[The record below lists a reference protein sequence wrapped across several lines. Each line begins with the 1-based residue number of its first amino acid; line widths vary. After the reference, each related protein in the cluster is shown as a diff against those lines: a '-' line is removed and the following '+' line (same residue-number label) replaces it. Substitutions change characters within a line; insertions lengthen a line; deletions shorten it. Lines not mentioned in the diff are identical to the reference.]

1 MRSMRELDMG
11 DDAGTTQQV
20 DPTPSSSV
28 EALCLIVIGGP
39 DAGLNLDLEPGRYL
53 VGKSRECALVLADA
67 AVSRQHL
74 SLEVDRWGVIVRD
87 LDSKNGSHYHGAR
100 FREVVVGA
108 GAVIQIGATQLKFA
122 RRPSGAQ
129 VAPSERDHFG
139 QLYGRSLIMR
149 ELFTVLERVA
159 GSSEPVLI
167 EGETGTGKEL
177 CAEALHRASPRA
189 RGPLVVCD
197 LAGVP
202 RTLIESELFGHVKGA
217 FTGAAS
223 DRVGAFESAHRGT
236 VFLDEI
242 GELESDFQPRL
253 LRALE
258 NHTVRRVGSAIY
270 RNVDVRVIAA
280 TNRDLA
286 QEVESGSFRPD
297 LFHRLSVVRV
307 RLPALRERK
316 EDIPFLVERFL
327 AGSGVKIAS
336 ATLAL
341 LQEYDWPGNVRELK
355 NVLRR
360 GVALK
365 HEGGTLEPEDLGLAV
380 TGAGASTER
389 AAPDTYHEAKAQL
402 IETWEKSYVRRV
414 LDETGGN
421 VSQAARKC
429 GLGRAYLHR
438 LIRKYQL
445 AQ

>member
-1 MRSMRELDMG
+1 MG

>member
-1 MRSMRELDMG
+1 MRKQLMG
-11 DDAGTTQQV
+11 DDEGTTQQV
-20 DPTPSSSV
+20 DPVPSSSV

-39 DAGLNLDLEPGRYL
+39 DTGLNLDLEPGRYII
-53 VGKSRECALVLADA
+53 GKSRECALALADS

-74 SLEVDRWGVIVRD
+74 ELEVDRWGVVVRD
-87 LDSKNGSHYHGAR
+87 LDSKNGSYYYGAR

-108 GAVIQIGATQLKFA
+108 GAVVQIGGTQLKFA
-122 RRPSGAQ
+122 RRPSGTQ
-129 VAPSERDHFG
+129 VTPSERESFG
-139 QLYGRSLIMR
+139 QLCGRSLVMR
-149 ELFTVLERVA
+149 ELFTLLERVS
-159 GSSEPVLI
+159 GSEEPVLI

-177 CAEALHRASPRA
+177 CAEAIHRASARA

-217 FTGAAS
+217 FTGAAA

-236 VFLDEI
+236 VFLDEV
-242 GELESDFQPRL
+242 GELEADFQPRL

-258 NHTVRRVGSAIY
+258 NHTVRRVGSAVY
-270 RNVDVRVIAA
+270 RDVDVRIIAA

-286 QEVESGSFRPD
+286 QEVESGSFRSD
-297 LFHRLSVVRV
+297 VFHRLSVVRV

-316 EDIPFLVERFL
+316 EDIPLLVEKFL
-327 AGSGVKIAS
+327 AGSGVRVAS
-336 ATLAL
+336 STLAL

-360 GVALK
+360 GVALNG
-365 HEGGTLEPEDLGLAV
+365 ESGMLEPEHLGLA
-380 TGAGASTER
+380 GADASPER
-389 AAPDTYHEAKAQL
+389 AAVDTYHEAKAQL

-414 LDETGGN
+414 LDETSGN

-445 AQ
+445 G

>member
-1 MRSMRELDMG
+1 MRSMRKQLMG
-11 DDAGTTQQV
+11 DDEGTTQQV
-20 DPTPSSSV
+20 DPVPSSSV

-39 DAGLNLDLEPGRYL
+39 DTGLNLDLEPGRYI
-53 VGKSRECALVLADA
+53 VGKSRECALALADT

-74 SLEVDRWGVIVRD
+74 ELEVDRWGVVVRD
-87 LDSKNGSHYHGAR
+87 LDSKNGSYYYGAR

-108 GAVIQIGATQLKFA
+108 GAVVQIGGTQLKLA
-122 RRPSGAQ
+122 RRPSGTQ
-129 VAPSERDHFG
+129 VTPSERESFG
-139 QLYGRSLIMR
+139 QLCGRSLVMR
-149 ELFTVLERVA
+149 ELFTLLERV
-159 GSSEPVLI
+159 STSEEPVLI

-177 CAEALHRASPRA
+177 CAEAIHRASPRA

-217 FTGAAS
+217 FTGAAV

-236 VFLDEI
+236 VFLDEV
-242 GELESDFQPRL
+242 GELEADFQPRL

-258 NHTVRRVGSAIY
+258 NHTVRRVGSAVY
-270 RNVDVRVIAA
+270 RDVDVRIIAA

-286 QEVESGSFRPD
+286 QEVESGSFRSD
-297 LFHRLSVVRV
+297 VFHRLSVVRV

-316 EDIPFLVERFL
+316 EDIPLLVEKFL
-327 AGSGVKIAS
+327 AGTGVRVAS

-360 GVALK
+360 GVALNG
-365 HEGGTLEPEDLGLAV
+365 EGGTLEPEHLGLA
-380 TGAGASTER
+380 GAAAASPER
-389 AAPDTYHEAKAQL
+389 AAVDTYHEAKAQL

-421 VSQAARKC
+421 VSQAAREC

-445 AQ
+445 G

>member
-1 MRSMRELDMG
+1 
-11 DDAGTTQQV
+11 
-20 DPTPSSSV
+20 
-28 EALCLIVIGGP
+28 
-39 DAGLNLDLEPGRYL
+39 
-53 VGKSRECALVLADA
+53 
-67 AVSRQHL
+67 
-74 SLEVDRWGVIVRD
+74 
-87 LDSKNGSHYHGAR
+87 
-100 FREVVVGA
+100 
-108 GAVIQIGATQLKFA
+108 
-122 RRPSGAQ
+122 
-129 VAPSERDHFG
+129 
-139 QLYGRSLIMR
+139 MR

-177 CAEALHRASPRA
+177 CAEAIHKASTRA
-189 RGPLVVCD
+189 RGPFVVCD

>member
-1 MRSMRELDMG
+1 
-11 DDAGTTQQV
+11 
-20 DPTPSSSV
+20 
-28 EALCLIVIGGP
+28 
-39 DAGLNLDLEPGRYL
+39 
-53 VGKSRECALVLADA
+53 
-67 AVSRQHL
+67 
-74 SLEVDRWGVIVRD
+74 
-87 LDSKNGSHYHGAR
+87 
-100 FREVVVGA
+100 
-108 GAVIQIGATQLKFA
+108 
-122 RRPSGAQ
+122 
-129 VAPSERDHFG
+129 
-139 QLYGRSLIMR
+139 MR

-177 CAEALHRASPRA
+177 CAEAIHKASTRA
-189 RGPLVVCD
+189 RGPFVVCD

-217 FTGAAS
+217 FTGAAA
-223 DRVGAFESAHRGT
+223 DRVGAFESGHRGT

-242 GELESDFQPRL
+242 GELEADFQPRL

-270 RNVDVRVIAA
+270 RNVDVRIIAA
-280 TNRDLA
+280 TNRDLG
-286 QEVESGSFRPD
+286 QEVESGGFRTD

-316 EDIPFLVERFL
+316 EDIPFLVEKFL

-336 ATLAL
+336 STMAL

-360 GVALK
+360 GVALQSD
-365 HEGGTLEPEDLGLAV
+365 GGTLEPESLGLAV
-380 TGAGASTER
+380 TAGGASPSTP
-389 AAPDTYHEAKAQL
+389 AAADTYHEAKAQL
-402 IETWEKSYVRRV
+402 IETWERSYVRKL
-414 LDETGGN
+414 LDEHGGN
-421 VSQAARKC
+421 VSRAARKC

-445 AQ
+445 G

>member
-1 MRSMRELDMG
+1 MRSMREVDMG
-11 DDAGTTQQV
+11 DDEGTTQQV
-20 DPTPSSSV
+20 DPIPSSSV

-39 DAGLNLDLEPGRYL
+39 DAGLNLELEPGRYT
-53 VGKSRECALVLADA
+53 VGKSRECQLALADA

-74 SLEVDRWGVIVRD
+74 SLEVDRWGVVVRD
-87 LDSKNGSHYHGAR
+87 LDSKNGSYYYGAR
-100 FREVVVGA
+100 FREVVIGA

-122 RRPSGAQ
+122 RRPTGAQ
-129 VAPSERDHFG
+129 VTPSEQDHFG
-139 QLYGRSLIMR
+139 QLHGRSLVMR

-177 CAEALHRASPRA
+177 CAEAIHKASQRA

-217 FTGAAS
+217 FTGAAA

-242 GELESDFQPRL
+242 GELEPDFQPRL

-258 NHTVRRVGSAIY
+258 NHTVRRVGSAVY
-270 RNVDVRVIAA
+270 RNVDVRIIAA
-280 TNRDLA
+280 TNRDLG
-286 QEVESGSFRPD
+286 QEVESGGFRSD

-316 EDIPFLVERFL
+316 EDIPFLVEKFL
-327 AGSGVKIAS
+327 AGSGIQIAS
-336 ATLAL
+336 ATMAL

-365 HEGGTLEPEDLGLAV
+365 SEGGTLEPESLGLAV
-380 TGAGASTER
+380 AAAGASLEKP
-389 AAPDTYHEAKAQL
+389 AADTYHEAKAQL
-402 IETWEKSYVRRV
+402 IETWERSYVRKL
-414 LDETGGN
+414 LDENGGN
-421 VSQAARKC
+421 VSRAARAC

-445 AQ
+445 A

>member
-1 MRSMRELDMG
+1 MG
-11 DDAGTTQQV
+11 DAAGTTQQV
-20 DPTPSSSV
+20 DPIPSSSV

-139 QLYGRSLIMR
+139 QLYGRSRIMR

-159 GSSEPVLI
+159 GSTEPVLV

-202 RTLIESELFGHVKGA
+202 RSRIESELFGHV
-217 FTGAAS
+217 
-223 DRVGAFESAHRGT
+223 
-236 VFLDEI
+236 
-242 GELESDFQPRL
+242 
-253 LRALE
+253 
-258 NHTVRRVGSAIY
+258 
-270 RNVDVRVIAA
+270 
-280 TNRDLA
+280 
-286 QEVESGSFRPD
+286 
-297 LFHRLSVVRV
+297 
-307 RLPALRERK
+307 
-316 EDIPFLVERFL
+316 
-327 AGSGVKIAS
+327 
-336 ATLAL
+336 
-341 LQEYDWPGNVRELK
+341 
-355 NVLRR
+355 
-360 GVALK
+360 
-365 HEGGTLEPEDLGLAV
+365 
-380 TGAGASTER
+380 
-389 AAPDTYHEAKAQL
+389 
-402 IETWEKSYVRRV
+402 
-414 LDETGGN
+414 
-421 VSQAARKC
+421 
-429 GLGRAYLHR
+429 
-438 LIRKYQL
+438 
-445 AQ
+445 

>member
-20 DPTPSSSV
+20 DPIPSSSV

-159 GSSEPVLI
+159 GSTEPVLV

>member
-1 MRSMRELDMG
+1 MHSMRKRDMG
-11 DDAGTTQQV
+11 DDEGTTQQV
-20 DPTPSSSV
+20 DPVPSSSV

-39 DAGLNLDLEPGRYL
+39 DTGLNVDLEPGRYL
-53 VGKSRECALVLADA
+53 VGKSRECALALTDA

-74 SLEVDRWGVIVRD
+74 ELEVDRWGVVVRD
-87 LDSKNGSHYHGAR
+87 LASKNGSYYYGAR

-108 GAVIQIGATQLKFA
+108 GAVVQVGGTQLKFA
-122 RRPSGAQ
+122 RRPSGTQ
-129 VAPSERDHFG
+129 VTPSERESFG
-139 QLYGRSLIMR
+139 QLCGRSLVMR
-149 ELFTVLERVA
+149 ELFTLLERVA
-159 GSSEPVLI
+159 GSEEPVLI

-177 CAEALHRASPRA
+177 CAEAIHRASPRA

-217 FTGAAS
+217 FTGAAA
-223 DRVGAFESAHRGT
+223 DRVGAFESAHKGT
-236 VFLDEI
+236 LFLDEV
-242 GELESDFQPRL
+242 GELEADFQPRL

-270 RNVDVRVIAA
+270 RDVDVRIVAA

-286 QEVESGSFRPD
+286 QEVESGSFRSD
-297 LFHRLSVVRV
+297 VFHRLSIVRV

-316 EDIPFLVERFL
+316 EDIPLLVEKFL
-327 AGSGVKIAS
+327 AGSGVRVAS
-336 ATLAL
+336 STMAL

-365 HEGGTLEPEDLGLAV
+365 SEGTLEPEHLGLA
-380 TGAGASTER
+380 GAASTER
-389 AAPDTYHEAKAQL
+389 PAADTYHEAKAQL
-402 IETWEKSYVRRV
+402 IETWEKSYVRRL
-414 LDETGGN
+414 LDDTGGN

-445 AQ
+445 G

>member
-1 MRSMRELDMG
+1 MRSMRKQLMG
-11 DDAGTTQQV
+11 DDEGTTQQV
-20 DPTPSSSV
+20 DPVPSSSV
-28 EALCLIVIGGP
+28 EALCLVVIGGP
-39 DAGLNLDLEPGRYL
+39 DTGLNIDLEPGRYI
-53 VGKSRECALVLADA
+53 VGKSRECAVALADA

-74 SLEVDRWGVIVRD
+74 ELEVDRWGVVVRD
-87 LDSKNGSHYHGAR
+87 LDSKNGSYYYGAR

-108 GAVIQIGATQLKFA
+108 GAVVQVGGTQLKFA
-122 RRPSGAQ
+122 RRPSGTQ
-129 VAPSERDHFG
+129 VAPSERESFG
-139 QLYGRSLIMR
+139 QLCGRSLVMR
-149 ELFTVLERVA
+149 ELFTLLERVS
-159 GSSEPVLI
+159 GSEEPVLI

-177 CAEALHRASPRA
+177 CAEAIHRASPRA

-217 FTGAAS
+217 FTGAAA
-223 DRVGAFESAHRGT
+223 DRIGAFESAHHGT
-236 VFLDEI
+236 VFLDEV
-242 GELESDFQPRL
+242 GELEADFQPRL

-258 NHTVRRVGSAIY
+258 NHTVRRVGSAVY
-270 RNVDVRVIAA
+270 RDVDVRIIAA

-286 QEVESGSFRPD
+286 QEVESGSFRSD
-297 LFHRLSVVRV
+297 VFHRLSVVRV

-316 EDIPFLVERFL
+316 EDIPLLVEKFL
-327 AGSGVKIAS
+327 AGSGVRVAS
-336 ATLAL
+336 STMAL

-360 GVALK
+360 GVALNG
-365 HEGGTLEPEDLGLAV
+365 EAGTLEPEHLGLA
-380 TGAGASTER
+380 GADASPER
-389 AAPDTYHEAKAQL
+389 ATVDTYHEAKAQL

-414 LDETGGN
+414 LDETSGN

-445 AQ
+445 G

>member
-1 MRSMRELDMG
+1 MREVDMG
-11 DDAGTTQQV
+11 GDEGTTQQV
-20 DPTPSSSV
+20 DPVPSSSV
-28 EALCLIVIGGP
+28 EALCLIVTGGP
-39 DAGLNLDLEPGRYL
+39 DAGLNLELEPGRYV
-53 VGKSRECALVLADA
+53 VGKSRECALALVDA

-74 SLEVDRWGVIVRD
+74 SLEVDRWGVVVRD
-87 LDSKNGSHYHGAR
+87 LDSKNGSYYHGAR
-100 FREVVVGA
+100 FREVVIGA
-108 GAVIQIGATQLKFA
+108 GAVIQIGCTQLKFA
-122 RRPSGAQ
+122 RRPTGAQ
-129 VAPSERDHFG
+129 VTPSENDHFG
-139 QLYGRSLIMR
+139 QLLGRSLVMR
-149 ELFTVLERVA
+149 ELFAVLERVA
-159 GSSEPVLI
+159 ASSEPVLI

-177 CAEALHRASPRA
+177 CAEAIHRASPRA

-217 FTGAAS
+217 FTGATV
-223 DRVGAFESAHRGT
+223 DRVGAFESGHRGT

-258 NHTVRRVGSAIY
+258 NHTVRRVGSPVY
-270 RNVDVRVIAA
+270 RNVDVRIIAA

-286 QEVESGSFRPD
+286 QEVESGSFRSD

-316 EDIPFLVERFL
+316 EDIPFLVERML
-327 AGSGVKIAS
+327 AGSGVKIAA
-336 ATLAL
+336 ATMAL

-360 GVALK
+360 GVALNSD
-365 HEGGTLEPEDLGLAV
+365 GGTLEPESLGLA
-380 TGAGASTER
+380 GAEASPER
-389 AAPDTYHEAKAQL
+389 PAVDTYHEAKAQL

-421 VSQAARKC
+421 VSHAARKC

-445 AQ
+445 G

>member
-1 MRSMRELDMG
+1 MREVEMG
-11 DDAGTTQQV
+11 DDEGTTQQV
-20 DPTPSSSV
+20 DPIPSSSV

-39 DAGLNLDLEPGRYL
+39 DVGLNLDLEPGRYV
-53 VGKSRECALVLADA
+53 VGKSRECALALSDA

-74 SLEVDRWGVIVRD
+74 SLEVDRWGVVVRD
-87 LDSKNGSHYHGAR
+87 LDSKNGSYYYGAR
-100 FREVVVGA
+100 FREVVIGA
-108 GAVIQIGATQLKFA
+108 GAVIQIGATQLNFV
-122 RRPSGAQ
+122 RRPTGAR
-129 VAPSERDHFG
+129 VTPSEHDHFG
-139 QLYGRSLIMR
+139 QLYGRSLVMR

-177 CAEALHRASPRA
+177 CAEAIHKASTRA
-189 RGPLVVCD
+189 RGPFVVCD

-217 FTGAAS
+217 FTGAAA
-223 DRVGAFESAHRGT
+223 DRVGAFESGHRGT

-242 GELESDFQPRL
+242 GELEADFQPRL

-270 RNVDVRVIAA
+270 RNVDVRIIAA
-280 TNRDLA
+280 TNRDLG
-286 QEVESGSFRPD
+286 QEVESGGFRTD

-316 EDIPFLVERFL
+316 EDIPFLVEKFL

-336 ATLAL
+336 STMAL

-360 GVALK
+360 GVALQSD
-365 HEGGTLEPEDLGLAV
+365 GGTLEPESLGLAV
-380 TGAGASTER
+380 TAGGASPSTP
-389 AAPDTYHEAKAQL
+389 AAADTYHEAKAQL
-402 IETWEKSYVRRV
+402 IETWERSYVRKL
-414 LDETGGN
+414 LDEHGGN
-421 VSQAARKC
+421 VSRAARKC

-438 LIRKYQL
+438 LIRNYQL
-445 AQ
+445 G